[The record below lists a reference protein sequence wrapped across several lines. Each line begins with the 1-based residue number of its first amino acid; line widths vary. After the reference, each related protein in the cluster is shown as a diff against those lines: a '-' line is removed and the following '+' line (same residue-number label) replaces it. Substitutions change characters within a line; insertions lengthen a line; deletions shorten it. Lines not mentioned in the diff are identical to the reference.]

1 MVIKRIR
8 IDDFENIPHFEST
21 FDSRLAVLPPGIEY
35 TLLKAIGIILKSDLL
50 AGDKIY
56 ASEKTLIQAEIAVDE
71 CNFIITATKQNDNDG
86 FTIVVEDQF
95 GNTCTDFYDV
105 ISQSTEEENL
115 SYFALD
121 RKNLFSERYKH
132 YKDTEKYYSKGSF
145 SKLTNGIGNT
155 RLFRSCLSNHIK
167 EYNESNKDNENNWQ
181 PVIKESGEVVL
192 NSPSS
197 CFDQNCLS
205 ESDAVLFEYMCYLD
219 INRFWKEIEDIRDF
233 NHTFWPLFINE
244 LCERTDEA
252 ITLTGYVNKALSLNR
267 QVFVSDRVG
276 R

>member
-8 IDDFENIPHFEST
+8 IDDFENIPHLESS

-35 TLLKAIGIILKSDLL
+35 TVLKAIGIILKSDLL

-155 RLFRSCLSNHIK
+155 RLFRSCLSCHIK
-167 EYNESNKDNENNWQ
+167 EYNESNKDNEYCWQ
-181 PVIKESGEVVL
+181 SFIKESGEVVL
-192 NSPSS
+192 KSPSS
-197 CFDQNCLS
+197 CLDRNFLS

-219 INRFWKEIEDIRDF
+219 INQFWKEIEDVRDF

>member
-1 MVIKRIR
+1 MVIKRIT
-8 IDDFENIPHFEST
+8 IEDFENIPHFESS
-21 FDSRLAVLPPGIEY
+21 FDSRLAVLPPGIEN
-35 TLLKAIGIILKSDLL
+35 TVLKAIGIILKSDLL

-71 CNFIITATKQNDNDG
+71 CNFIITATKSEGNNG
-86 FTIVVEDQF
+86 FNIAVEDQY

-115 SYFALD
+115 SYFAFD
-121 RKNLFSERYKH
+121 PKNLFSERYKQ
-132 YKDTEKYYSKGSF
+132 YKDTEKYYSKDSF

-155 RLFRSCLSNHIK
+155 RLFRSCLSSHIK
-167 EYNESNKDNENNWQ
+167 EYNESNKDKENFYQ
-181 PVIKESGEVVL
+181 SVIKESGEVVL

-197 CFDQNCLS
+197 CLDGNDLR

-219 INRFWKEIEDIRDF
+219 INRFWKEIEDVRDF

-244 LCERTDEA
+244 LCERTGEA
-252 ITLTGYVNKALSLNR
+252 TTLKDYVNKALLLNR

-276 R
+276 